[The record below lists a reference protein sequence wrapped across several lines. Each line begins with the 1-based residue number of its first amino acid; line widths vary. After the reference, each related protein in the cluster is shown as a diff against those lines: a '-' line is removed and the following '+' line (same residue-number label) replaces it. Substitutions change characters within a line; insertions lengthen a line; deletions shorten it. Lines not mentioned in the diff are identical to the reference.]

1 MKNNTMSFESI
12 IKRGTLGTRIRDYY
26 DVHMLLNTQNKN
38 IDKSILK
45 NAIISTAKHR
55 ETTEEIKSWKE
66 VVDILINNQTM
77 QRQWKAYQKDNFY
90 AQEIKYEDLIESLN
104 KIGEI
109 YDNT

>member
-1 MKNNTMSFESI
+1 M
-12 IKRGTLGTRIRDYY
+12 
-26 DVHMLLNTQNKN
+26 
-38 IDKSILK
+38 
-45 NAIISTAKHR
+45 
-55 ETTEEIKSWKE
+55 
-66 VVDILINNQTM
+66 VDILINSQTM